1 MTQDLFQ
8 VAIRAY
14 LDARAK
20 YDEQFKAR
28 YSNPAK
34 NIEECCNYIYNQVRK
49 ANRCGWNDDEIFSM
63 AVHYYDEDTLPKG
76 DLKPVNNVKAIIN
89 TQIEKPKTEKPAA
102 NSAPK
107 AKKETKTAKVTKPIA
122 TPAKKAEAPKADKK
136 GQFSLF
142 DPFNF

>member
-28 YSNPAK
+28 YENPAK
-34 NIEECCNYIYNQVRK
+34 SIDECCNYIYNQVQK
-49 ANRCGWNDDEIFSM
+49 ANRCGWNDDEIFGM
-63 AVHYYDEDTLPKG
+63 AIHYYDEDNVPAS
-76 DLKPVNNVKAIIN
+76 DLKPVTNVKAVIN
-89 TQIEKPKTEKPAA
+89 TKIEKPKEEKPAPSLK
-102 NSAPK
+102 SAPK
-107 AKKETKTAKVTKPIA
+107 AKKAETKTAKAK
-122 TPAKKAEAPKADKK
+122 PAKKADTPNVDKK

-142 DPFNF
+142 DPFSM